1 MNSECVLPL
10 NSSLISFTPFFLLS
24 SSLPLHLKTSPM
36 TFLLLFGGSA
46 DTGLDDLLICG
57 VAAIAG
63 CIGVLS
69 LLNVIDMLR
78 EANAS

>member
-1 MNSECVLPL
+1 
-10 NSSLISFTPFFLLS
+10 
-24 SSLPLHLKTSPM
+24 M
-36 TFLLLFGGSA
+36 TFLVLFAGSA
-46 DTGLDDLLICG
+46 DTSLDDLLICG

-78 EANAS
+78 EASAS